1 NTAVV
6 DASLSVIKN
15 TDSLVQSTDGT
26 ITYTV
31 VIQNNGNTTANT
43 VTLTDLVPEGTALI
57 PNSVTINSISI
68 PGADPNV
75 GIPINSIAPSEIV
88 TVTFQVIVQSIPSVN
103 PISNIARIDYT
114 FIADPTAPIISRTIT
129 SNPAFTQ
136 ISDANVLSLKAVN
149 AQQATTGDILT
160 YTITLENTGNIP
172 ATNLIFSD
180 TIPAGTTFVEN
191 SFTLNGAAILDAN
204 PNVGVTLPNLAANA
218 THLIAFQ
225 ILINDPFSQQSITN
239 QSNTTYT
246 IQPDPGQ
253 PPITETSTS
262 NIVITNFVQAQL
274 TITKTSNPITVDI
287 GGTILYI
294 SEVKNSGNVDA
305 INIIFTDSI
314 PAGTTF
320 VLDSVTI
327 NGVLQPDANPEN
339 GIPIGTIPPNSSKT
353 ILFQVQTNN
362 PPTEIEIVNQ
372 SSVTYQYVS
381 IPTAP
386 PVNRSANSNIVTTS
400 LQNANIISVKSA
412 DVTFVSIGQFI
423 TYTNTLQNIGTV
435 PANNT

>member
-1 NTAVV
+1 
-6 DASLSVIKN
+6 
-15 TDSLVQSTDGT
+15 DGT

-31 VIQNNGNTTANT
+31 VVQNNGNTTANT
-43 VTLTDLVPEGTALI
+43 VTLTDLVPEGTAFI
-57 PNSVTINSISI
+57 PNSVTINGLSA

-75 GIPINSIAPSEIV
+75 GISLNAIAPSEIV

-129 SNPAFTQ
+129 SNPTFTQ

-180 TIPAGTTFVEN
+180 TLPEGTTFVEN
-191 SFTLNGAAILDAN
+191 SFTLNGTAILGAN
-204 PNVGVTLPNLAANA
+204 PNAGVTLPNLVANA
-218 THLIAFQ
+218 THLISFQ
-225 ILINDPFSQQSITN
+225 ILINDSFSQQSITN

-253 PPITETSTS
+253 PSITETSTS
-262 NIVITNFVQAQL
+262 DIVITNFVQAQL
-274 TITKTSNPITVDI
+274 TVTKTSNPITVDI

-294 SEVKNSGNVDA
+294 SEVKNIGNVDA

-320 VLDSVTI
+320 VPDSVTI
-327 NGVLQPDANPEN
+327 NGVLQPGA
-339 GIPIGTIPPNSSKT
+339 
-353 ILFQVQTNN
+353 
-362 PPTEIEIVNQ
+362 
-372 SSVTYQYVS
+372 
-381 IPTAP
+381 
-386 PVNRSANSNIVTTS
+386 
-400 LQNANIISVKSA
+400 
-412 DVTFVSIGQFI
+412 
-423 TYTNTLQNIGTV
+423 
-435 PANNT
+435 